1 MAMGSDD
8 PSHMEE
14 LLAESRPCIPPR
26 LAHFDHPPLTIY
38 LQGHLAVG
46 VAEPH
51 MGDRAREFELRFG
64 RPAPPM
70 VRPYA
75 WGQERACNQRQQ
87 REPCPS
93 FGKHMHGQS
102 SALIVIVV
110 LALQTDHVHTK
121 FQGSRQAMVSE
132 DMTLE
137 DRTLVVLV

>member
-26 LAHFDHPPLTIY
+26 LAHFDHPPLTIH

-51 MGDRAREFELRFG
+51 MGDRARKFELLFG

-70 VRPYA
+70 VRPCA
-75 WGQERACNQRQQ
+75 WCEECTCNQRKQH
-87 REPCPS
+87 EPRPS
-93 FGKHMHGQS
+93 FETRMHGQS
-102 SALIVIVV
+102 SALSVTFV
-110 LALQTDHVHTK
+110 LELQTAHAHAK
-121 FQGSRQAMVSE
+121 FHGRHPASMS
-132 DMTLE
+132 
-137 DRTLVVLV
+137 